1 MTLMATLLERVE
13 TDYKTALKAQDRLR
27 VDTLRLIKAAAQRV
41 AMDKRK
47 DALDDQEMIQ
57 VMNQQAKQRHE
68 TIDSAKPSGRQDIMD
83 QANAELAII
92 TAYLPQPLSAEA
104 ITRLIDEALASVGPN
119 QGQIMRYVMSKAG
132 GAVDGKTVNQLVG
145 QRLKQ
150 SSAPA

>member
-1 MTLMATLLERVE
+1 MTLMTTLLERVE

-41 AMDKRK
+41 EMDKRK

-92 TAYLPQPLSAEA
+92 PASLPQPLSA
-104 ITRLIDEALASVGPN
+104 
-119 QGQIMRYVMSKAG
+119 
-132 GAVDGKTVNQLVG
+132 
-145 QRLKQ
+145 
-150 SSAPA
+150 